1 MSRRVMAFGGARLVL
16 KTLVGCSAIGLVAA
30 TVALAA
36 SLTMGNATVDRPN
49 LDTFR
54 NFIIVDQSNSA
65 DADGLLN
72 EIRYYAKLS
81 AARDQGAIAFAI
93 VRGDQ
98 ATGFNVIWISEN
110 VVKPASSGVRSFVPA
125 TPIPIKAGDNL
136 AIYVEKQ
143 GLVPYT
149 FVDETDP
156 QLWEFWQANNSGK
169 PPVGGTLV
177 LSDPLGTGV
186 QHKRNYSVEGW
197 TTDCTFRVKR
207 PLKADGSSVFR
218 RRGVIPVKLKPSCG
232 DATLAPTIKIT
243 YTGDAPA
250 APNETVSSV
259 GSANTGATMRWAG
272 GHYIYNLAVKGK
284 APGEY
289 RLSFNVAGV
298 EAASAVFTLK
308 GGAVGRGVGKRGT
321 PGKSHGHRPSRSL

>member
-1 MSRRVMAFGGARLVL
+1 MSRRVMAFAGARLVL
-16 KTLVGCSAIGLVAA
+16 KTLVGCFATGLVAA
-30 TVALAA
+30 SVALAA

-54 NFIIVDQSNSA
+54 NFIIVDQSNPA
-65 DADGLLN
+65 DADGLLKQ
-72 EIRYYAKLS
+72 IRYYAKLS

-110 VVKPASSGVRSFVPA
+110 VAKPASSGVRSFVPA
-125 TPIPIKAGDNL
+125 TPIPIRAGDNL
-136 AIYVEKQ
+136 AIYFEKQ
-143 GLVPYT
+143 GHVPYT
-149 FVDETDP
+149 LVEETDP

-169 PPVGGTLV
+169 PPVGGTLA

-186 QHKRNYSVEGW
+186 QHKRNYSVEGR

-232 DATLAPTIKIT
+232 DGTLAPAIKIT

-250 APNETVSSV
+250 APNETVTSV

-289 RLSFNVAGV
+289 RLSFNGAGV

-308 GGAVGRGVGKRGT
+308 GGTVSRGVGKGGK
-321 PGKSHGHRPSRSL
+321 PGKSGRHRPPRSL

>member
-16 KTLVGCSAIGLVAA
+16 KALVGCFAIGLVAA

-36 SLTMGNATVDRPN
+36 SLTMGNAAVDRPN

-98 ATGFNVIWISEN
+98 ATGFTVVWISEN
-110 VVKPASSGVRSFVPA
+110 IVKPASSGVRSFVPA
-125 TPIPIKAGDNL
+125 TPIPIKAGDKL
-136 AIYVEKQ
+136 AIYFEKQ

-149 FVDETDP
+149 LVEETDP
-156 QLWEFWQANNSGK
+156 QRWEFWQPNNSGK
-169 PPVGGTLV
+169 PPAGGTLV
-177 LSDPLGTGV
+177 LADPLGTGTT
-186 QHKRNYSVEGW
+186 HKRNYSVQGW
-197 TTDCTFRVKR
+197 TTDCTFTVKR
-207 PLKADGSSVFR
+207 PIKADGSSVFG

-232 DATLAPTIKIT
+232 DRTLAPTIKIT
-243 YTGDAPA
+243 YTGQA
-250 APNETVSSV
+250 AAGPNETVSSV

-298 EAASAVFTLK
+298 EAASVVFTLR
-308 GGAVGRGVGKRGT
+308 GGAVSRGGGQRET
-321 PGKSHGHRPSRSL
+321 PGKSGKHRPSR

>member
-1 MSRRVMAFGGARLVL
+1 MSRRVVAFGRARLVL
-16 KTLVGCSAIGLVAA
+16 ETLVGCFAIGLVAA

-36 SLTMGNATVDRPN
+36 SLTMGNAAVDRPN

-54 NFIIVDQSNSA
+54 NFILVDQSNSA

-81 AARDQGAIAFAI
+81 AARDQGATAFAI

-98 ATGFNVIWISEN
+98 AAGFKVIWISEN
-110 VVKPASSGVRSFVPA
+110 VAKPASSGVRPYVPA

-136 AIYVEKQ
+136 AIYFEKQ

-149 FVDETDP
+149 LVDETDP
-156 QLWEFWQANNSGK
+156 QQWEFWQPSTRVSPQWRHARALG
-169 PPVGGTLV
+169 PPRDRYPAQAQLLRRGLDDRLRVQRQTADQGGRLQC
-177 LSDPLGTGV
+177 LQAPWRHPGEAEAELRCQHADSDDQDHL
-186 QHKRNYSVEGW
+186 HRRS
-197 TTDCTFRVKR
+197 
-207 PLKADGSSVFR
+207 R
-218 RRGVIPVKLKPSCG
+218 RR
-232 DATLAPTIKIT
+232 A
-243 YTGDAPA
+243 
-250 APNETVSSV
+250 EQTVSSV

-272 GHYIYNLAVKGK
+272 EHYIYNLAVKGK

-298 EAASAVFTLK
+298 EAASVVFTLR
-308 GGAVGRGVGKRGT
+308 GSAVSRGVGQRGA
-321 PGKSHGHRPSRSL
+321 PGKSGMHRPSR

>member
-16 KTLVGCSAIGLVAA
+16 KALVGCFAIGLVAA
-30 TVALAA
+30 TAALAA
-36 SLTMGNATVDRPN
+36 GLTMGNAAVDRPN

-54 NFIIVDQSNSA
+54 NFIIVDQSNPA
-65 DADGLLN
+65 DADGLLKQ
-72 EIRYYAKLS
+72 IRYYAKLS

-98 ATGFNVIWISEN
+98 ATGFRVVWISEN
-110 VVKPASSGVRSFVPA
+110 IAKPASSGERSYVPA

-136 AIYVEKQ
+136 AIYFERQ

-149 FVDETDP
+149 LVDETDP
-156 QLWEFWQANNSGK
+156 QLWEFWQPNNSGK
-169 PPVGGTLV
+169 PSVGGTLV

-197 TTDCTFRVKR
+197 TTDCRFRVKR
-207 PLKADGSSVFR
+207 PIKADGSSVFR

-232 DATLAPTIKIT
+232 DRTLAPTIKIT
-243 YTGDAPA
+243 YTGQA
-250 APNETVSSV
+250 AAGPNETVSTV

-284 APGEY
+284 APGKY
-289 RLSFNVAGV
+289 RLGFNIAGV
-298 EAASAVFTLK
+298 EAASVVFTLK
-308 GGAVGRGVGKRGT
+308 GGAVRHGVRHGGR
-321 PGKSHGHRPSRSL
+321 PGKSGRHRRPR

>member
-1 MSRRVMAFGGARLVL
+1 MSRRVMAFGGARLAL
-16 KTLVGCSAIGLVAA
+16 KTLVGCFAIGHVAA

-36 SLTMGNATVDRPN
+36 SLTMGNAAVDRPN

-54 NFIIVDQSNSA
+54 NFIVVDQSNSA

-81 AARDQGAIAFAI
+81 ATRDQGAIAFAI

-98 ATGFNVIWISEN
+98 TTGFKVIWISEN
-110 VVKPASSGVRSFVPA
+110 IAKPSSSGVRSYVPA
-125 TPIPIKAGDNL
+125 TAIPIKAGDNL
-136 AIYVEKQ
+136 AIYFERQ

-149 FVDETDP
+149 LVDEADP
-156 QLWEFWQANNSGK
+156 QLWEFWQPNNSGK
-169 PPVGGTLV
+169 PPASGTLV
-177 LSDPLGTGV
+177 LSDPLGTGS
-186 QHKRNYSVEGW
+186 QHKRNYSIEGW
-197 TTDCTFRVKR
+197 TTDCTFSVKR

-232 DATLAPTIKIT
+232 DRTLAPTINIT
-243 YTGDAPA
+243 YTGDAA
-250 APNETVSSV
+250 AGPNETVSSV
-259 GSANTGATMRWAG
+259 GSANRGATMRWAG
-272 GHYIYNLAVKGK
+272 GRYIYNLAVKGK

-298 EAASAVFTLK
+298 EAASVVFTLR
-308 GGAVGRGVGKRGT
+308 GGAVSRGGGQHGT
-321 PGKSHGHRPSRSL
+321 PGKSGSHGRPR